1 MSFEASQLNLARRRA
16 ARRLGFFI
24 HATVF
29 VVVNMALVA
38 INVFTTPAHP
48 WSVLPLLGWG
58 FGLLM
63 HGVAANGLFGRMH
76 EALVQRE
83 LARLPSQMQR

>member
-1 MSFEASQLNLARRRA
+1 MSAEASQLAVARRRA
-16 ARRLGFFI
+16 ARRLGFLI

-29 VVVNMALVA
+29 VMVNVVLIA
-38 INVFTTPAHP
+38 INLFTTPAHP
-48 WSVLPLLGWG
+48 WAVLPLLGWG

-63 HGVAANGLFGRMH
+63 HGVAANGLFGRMR

-83 LARLPSQMQR
+83 LARLPSPTQR